1 MTGKELQGKNTVV
14 VNVGKGF
21 TKAITNFSIPEIYNM
36 RAPVHVSCIAFDNF
50 WLVTRDLF
58 SIQIPIPS
66 NSGVEVNR

>member
-1 MTGKELQGKNTVV
+1 
-14 VNVGKGF
+14 
-21 TKAITNFSIPEIYNM
+21 M

-58 SIQIPIPS
+58 SIHIPNPS

>member
-1 MTGKELQGKNTVV
+1 MKGKELQGKNIVV

-21 TKAITNFSIPEIYNM
+21 TKAMTNFSIPEMCNM

-58 SIQIPIPS
+58 FDSHS
-66 NSGVEVNR
+66 

>member
-1 MTGKELQGKNTVV
+1 MTGKELQGKNIVV

-21 TKAITNFSIPEIYNM
+21 TKALTNFSIPEICNM

-58 SIQIPIPS
+58 SIHIPNPS

>member
-1 MTGKELQGKNTVV
+1 MKGKELQGKNIVV

-21 TKAITNFSIPEIYNM
+21 TKAMKNFSIREMCNM

-58 SIQIPIPS
+58 LDSHS
-66 NSGVEVNR
+66 